1 MAHGEPFGIGFAIG
15 VIESIHTMKKQIEN
29 TRAPESSTF
38 STNIPRIISLI
49 VLFAVG
55 VVFVH
60 ESRAAGTLSLNASG
74 DLPLEIEDHQVSV
87 TIQNGFARTEVTQVF
102 FNANPR
108 TVEGLYTFP
117 VPKKGSLSEVNILV
131 GENEMKGEVVEKAT
145 AEKIY
150 EAETAKGNQA
160 GLTQKDEYRDFE
172 FWVGEIPSNSEV
184 KLRFVYYEPLVLD
197 HGVGRYIYPLEE
209 GGTEEVIPQF
219 WSRDSSVKNNFSI
232 EVELKSTWPVVDIR
246 TPGFNTDRWE
256 TEVSKITRFE
266 SNSGSLDQDFVYY
279 YRLQD
284 NLPGRIEVVPFKAGS
299 GSPGTFM
306 MVVTPGVDLKPLDQ
320 GSDYVF
326 VLDVSGS
333 MSGKLGTLVAGV
345 KQTIKSFRPDDR
357 FRIILFDDK
366 SRELTRTW
374 VPATP
379 EQVDHAVAMLDRAQS
394 GGGTNIY
401 SGLKRGLDVLDSDR
415 VTSMIL
421 VTDGVTN
428 QGIVDPKQFELLMSR
443 NDIRFFGF
451 LLGNQSNWPLM
462 ETVCNATGGYYKS
475 VSNSD
480 DIIGQIMMAKS
491 KVLHESIHDF
501 DLKISGVDVFDVSP
515 TQIKKVFRGQ
525 QLVFFGRYVEGGSA
539 NLEISARISGEDKL
553 YQTQFEFPN
562 VDADNPELERLWAL
576 NRIHYLE
583 QQKTLGRNDAL
594 ESESAITDLSL
605 QYQLVTDYTSMLVLS
620 DEQFQQY
627 GIDRR
632 NLARTNAEH
641 LAQQQRMQQPAKN
654 YRVDTNNPAF
664 GDNSQAPTLSGGGGG
679 GAGSIS
685 GWVAAFIAALLALL
699 ARRTFAV

>member
-1 MAHGEPFGIGFAIG
+1 MKNQSE
-15 VIESIHTMKKQIEN
+15 HT
-29 TRAPESSTF
+29 RVPEGSTF
-38 STNIPRIISLI
+38 SSYIPRIISLI
-49 VLFAVG
+49 ALLVVG
-55 VVFVH
+55 VVFVN
-60 ESRAAGTLSLNASG
+60 ESRAAGTLALNASG

-87 TIQNGFARTEVTQVF
+87 TIQNGFARTEVSQTF
-102 FNANPR
+102 FNANSHA
-108 TVEGLYTFP
+108 VEGLYTFP
-117 VPKKGSLSEVNILV
+117 VPKKGSLSEVTILA
-131 GENEMKGEVVEKAT
+131 GENEMKGEVVEKER
-145 AEKIY
+145 AEQIY
-150 EAETAKGNQA
+150 EAETSKGNQA

-172 FWVGEIPSNSEV
+172 FWVSPIPSNSEV
-184 KLRFVYYEPLVLD
+184 KLRFVYYEPLALD
-197 HGVGRYIYPLEE
+197 HGIGKYVYPLEE
-209 GGTEEVIPQF
+209 GGTEEVVPQF
-219 WSRDSSVKNNFSI
+219 WSRNSSVKNNFAI
-232 EVELKSTWPVVDIR
+232 EVELKSAWPVADIR
-246 TPGFNTDRWE
+246 TPGFNTDQWG
-256 TEVSKITRFE
+256 TEHSKITRFE
-266 SNSGSLDQDFVYY
+266 TVVGSLEQDFVFY

-284 NLPGRIEVVPFKAGS
+284 NLPGRVEVVPFKAGS
-299 GSPGTFM
+299 DSPGTFM
-306 MVVTPGVDLKPLDQ
+306 MIVTPGVDLKPLDQ

-333 MSGKLGTLVAGV
+333 MSEKLGTLVAGV
-345 KQTIKSFRPDDR
+345 KQTIKTFRPQDR
-357 FRIILFDDK
+357 FRIVVFNDE

-379 EQVDHAVAMLDRAQS
+379 EQVDHAVALLDRAQS

-401 SGLKRGLDVLDSDR
+401 SGLKRGLGALDSDR

-428 QGIVDPKQFELLMSR
+428 QGIVDPRQFEILMSR

-462 ETVCNATGGYYKS
+462 ETVCNATGGYYQS

-480 DIIGQIMMAKS
+480 DIVGQIMMAKS

-501 DLKISGVDVFDVSP
+501 DLQISGVDVFDVSP

-525 QLVFFGRYVEGGSA
+525 QLVFFGRYLDGGLA
-539 NLEISARISGEDKL
+539 DLEISARISGEDKL
-553 YQTQFEFPN
+553 YKTQFQFPD
-562 VDADNPELERLWAL
+562 VDSDNPELERLWAL
-576 NRIHYLE
+576 NRIQFLE
-583 QQKTLGRNDAL
+583 QQKSIGRNDAS

-632 NLARTNAEH
+632 NLARTEVEH
-641 LAQQQRMQQPAKN
+641 LAQIQRAQQPAKS
-654 YRVDTNNPAF
+654 YQVDRNQPTF
-664 GDNSQAPTLSGGGGG
+664 GGNSQAPTLTGSGGG

-685 GWVAAFIAALLALL
+685 GWVAAFIAALLALV